1 MAEKVS
7 PGQADK
13 AAAEARTADVAAE
26 NKQNTAQQ
34 RRESQ
39 AAKTAGD
46 QAADGNLEGKPD
58 DATAA
63 ERLTNADPGAAMG
76 VAVDPY
82 PPYEAKSVAELR
94 SAAKGRGVEINR
106 DVEKSEL
113 VRLIRANDPGNA
125 ALDFM
130 TLDDLRSL
138 AGEKDVE
145 LGEEFE
151 KAHLVTELRAADT
164 GVSNSGQHVL

>member
-7 PGQADK
+7 QGQADK

-26 NKQNTAQQ
+26 NKQNAAQQ
-34 RRESQ
+34 RRESE
-39 AAKTAGD
+39 AA
-46 QAADGNLEGKPD
+46 LEGKPD

-63 ERLTNADPGAAMG
+63 ERLTNAGPGAAMG